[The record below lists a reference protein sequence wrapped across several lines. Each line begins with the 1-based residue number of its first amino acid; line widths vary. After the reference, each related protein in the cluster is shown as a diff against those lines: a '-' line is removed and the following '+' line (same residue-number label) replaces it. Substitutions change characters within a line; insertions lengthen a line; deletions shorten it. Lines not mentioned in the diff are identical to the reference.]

1 MNVEQVCEFCLGL
14 PATSE
19 DFPFDHSAL
28 VIRVNT
34 KIFALIPLNKPGQMN
49 LKCDPERAI
58 ELREK
63 YDPHIQPGFHM
74 NKKLWN
80 TIHFDSLPE
89 KLVKELILHS
99 WELIVAGLPKKEQL
113 EIRKF
118 HNQHAG
124 LH

>member
-1 MNVEQVCEFCLGL
+1 MNVEQIREFCLGL
-14 PATSE
+14 PSTSE
-19 DFPFDHSAL
+19 DFPFDESVL
-28 VIRVNT
+28 VIRVNK
-34 KIFALIPLNKPGQMN
+34 KIFALIPLNNPGQMN

-63 YDPHIQPGFHM
+63 YDRLIKPGFHM

-80 TIHFDSLPE
+80 TIHFDLLPE

-99 WELIVAGLPKKEQL
+99 WELIVARLPKKEQL
-113 EIRKF
+113 
-118 HNQHAG
+118 QLPSVC